1 MYSTKNVAYLLT
13 SLEAIEKLLIYT
25 DGIDNPIDFLES
37 QDQLIYNA
45 SLTLLMTI
53 GEEVGKIE
61 DELKSNYTDVPWQS
75 IKGMRNRIAHDYRGL
90 DPTIPFSVIKNYL
103 HVTTKGRINCHAK
116 RDRLSE

>member
-45 SLTLLMTI
+45 S
-53 GEEVGKIE
+53 
-61 DELKSNYTDVPWQS
+61 
-75 IKGMRNRIAHDYRGL
+75 
-90 DPTIPFSVIKNYL
+90 
-103 HVTTKGRINCHAK
+103 
-116 RDRLSE
+116 